1 MAIVVA
7 NQGVIFSITDTKIYD
22 LVVNLSSQDNLKLL
36 EQLKSGCKRTI
47 N

>member
-7 NQGVIFSITDTKIYD
+7 NQGVIFSITDTNIYD
-22 LVVNLSSQDNLKLL
+22 LGANLSSQDNLKLL